1 MIAMMSVLA
10 KAMKIIQLIRLNNVK
25 TKALLILVHQVIVWT
40 VLVLI
45 IKIMET
51 VLKKIVRQTPLLPVQ
66 AMLSEKRLAAVIV
79 KNAVMILVLPALS
92 LIQAPML
99 LPQNVA
105 TNVITAILLARQ
117 ALLPPIQVLLVLKM
131 NADNLVKNVR
141 PLALQEA

>member
-1 MIAMMSVLA
+1 MVNVMMSVLA

-51 VLKKIVRQTPLLPVQ
+51 VLKKIVRQTPHQPVQ
-66 AMLSEKRLAAVIV
+66 AMLSGKRLAAVIV

-99 LPQNVA
+99 LPQNAA
-105 TNVITAILLARQ
+105 TNVITV
-117 ALLPPIQVLLVLKM
+117 IQPVLREVFLIPVRLSLKT
-131 NADNLVKNVR
+131 NVGSLVKNVR
-141 PLALQEA
+141 PLAPAVP

>member
-1 MIAMMSVLA
+1 MVNVMMSVLA

-25 TKALLILVHQVIVWT
+25 TKALLIFVHQVIVWT

-51 VLKKIVRQTPLLPVQ
+51 VLKKIVRQTPHQPVQ
-66 AMLSEKRLAAVIV
+66 AMSLEKRLAAVIV

-99 LPQNVA
+99 LPQNAA
-105 TNVITAILLARQ
+105 TNVIIVIRPVPKEVFLIPVRLS
-117 ALLPPIQVLLVLKM
+117 LKT
-131 NADNLVKNVR
+131 NVGSLVKNV
-141 PLALQEA
+141 LQPVHLVA

>member
-1 MIAMMSVLA
+1 MVNVMMSVLA

-51 VLKKIVRQTPLLPVQ
+51 VLKKIVRQTPHQPVQ
-66 AMLSEKRLAAVIV
+66 AMSLEKRLAAVIV

-99 LPQNVA
+99 LPQNAA
-105 TNVITAILLARQ
+105 TNVIIVIRPVPKEVFLIPVRLS
-117 ALLPPIQVLLVLKM
+117 LKT
-131 NADNLVKNVR
+131 NVGSLVKNV
-141 PLALQEA
+141 LQPVHLVA